1 METNLTNKTFLVS
14 GATSGIGLEIAR
26 QLTLGGAAVIG
37 IGRSAERCARAA
49 RDLGPQAA
57 YLCGDLSLQ
66 SEVRRLAEETRALLA
81 SRGQS
86 HLDGLI
92 NNAGTFTYW
101 LALTPEGF
109 ETQWAV
115 NHLAGYALTRLLL
128 PELLAAPAPRVITVS
143 SASHRGARIN
153 WDDPQMLR
161 NYGGLRAYGRT
172 KLANVLFTHELNRRC
187 AGRLRAFAADPGLVQ
202 TDIGLK
208 GTPALVQWIW
218 KQRSAA
224 GVPAAQSAA
233 GILRLL
239 AADLPADPSPYW
251 KDGQPK
257 RPDPRALNP
266 QDAARLWAISARMA
280 SLPESTEGATA

>member
-1 METNLTNKTFLVS
+1 METSLENKTYLVS
-14 GATSGIGLEIAR
+14 GATSGIGLELAR
-26 QLTLGGAAVIG
+26 QLTRRGAAVIG

-57 YLCGDLSLQ
+57 YLCADLGLQ
-66 SEVRRLAEETRALLA
+66 SELRRLAGETRALLA
-81 SRGQS
+81 GRGQR

-115 NHLAGYALTRLLL
+115 NHLAAYALTRLLL
-128 PELLAAPAPRVITVS
+128 PELLAAPDPRVITVS
-143 SASHRGARIN
+143 SDSHRGARIH

-161 NYGGLRAYGRT
+161 GYGGLRAYGRT
-172 KLANVLFTHELNRRC
+172 KLANILFTHELNRRC

-208 GTPALVQWIW
+208 GTPALVQWVW
-218 KQRSAA
+218 KQRRAA

-239 AADLPADPSPYW
+239 DASLPADPSPYW
-251 KDGQPK
+251 KEGQAK
-257 RPDPRALNP
+257 RPDPRALNAA
-266 QDAARLWAISARMA
+266 DAARLWALSARMT
-280 SLPESTEGATA
+280 SLSESLEGAIA